1 MQNERGEAYTENAA
15 GRRGDVPP
23 LSDSASLMETMQLAT
38 VLTSRKPIQRSR
50 VGEAPE
56 GLPGSESVA
65 CCKRGVRNLGEPPAS
80 SNEEVGPVNRKK
92 TVRRAGRQSDHPIVL

>member
-23 LSDSASLMETMQLAT
+23 LSNSASLQQSKQLAT

-50 VGEAPE
+50 IGEAPE
-56 GLPGSESVA
+56 GLSGSESVA
-65 CCKRGVRNLGEPPAS
+65 CCKRGVRNLGEPLAS
-80 SNEEVGPVNRKK
+80 SDER
-92 TVRRAGRQSDHPIVL
+92 